1 MIDFFD
7 IHAHVYK
14 YQYPNKDGRML
25 FINEKQLNQ
34 VHQHLHIKKAVL
46 LPIVSPEVYVP
57 QSVGE
62 IIDISNDSEGKYIP
76 FCNIDPRV
84 LTNTSDAPI
93 GRLLKHYVELGCK
106 GIGEVMPNLPWND
119 KRMQNLLRCV
129 EKVQLPLLFD
139 MTGNKNIGYGIYDEV
154 LMPQLEQCLIDYP
167 NLQFIGHGP
176 YFWIHI
182 SEINKETQT
191 ASYQTGLISK
201 EGRISYLL
209 RQYPNLSVD
218 LSANSGYNA
227 ISRDLDFT
235 QSFLQE
241 FQDRIYF
248 GTDICYEGQTFKTA
262 ELLITMANENKIS
275 SKVLKKIAQ
284 ENFMKLVG

>member
-1 MIDFFD
+1 MIEFFD

-25 FINEKQLNQ
+25 FINEKQLSR
-34 VHQHLHIKKAVL
+34 VHQQLNIKKAVL

-93 GRLLKHYVELGCK
+93 GRLLEHYAKLGCK

-119 KRMQNLLRCV
+119 IRLQNLLRHV

-139 MTGNKNIGYGIYDEV
+139 MTGNKNISYGIYDEP

-176 YFWIHI
+176 YFWVHI
-182 SEINKETQT
+182 SEINKDAQT
-191 ASYQTGLISK
+191 VSYPTGLISK

-262 ELLITMANENKIS
+262 ELLITMANENKIT

>member
-25 FINEKQLNQ
+25 FINEEQLKR
-34 VHQHLHIKKAVL
+34 VHQKLHIKKAIL
-46 LPIVSPEVYVP
+46 LPIVSPEIYVP

-62 IIDISNDSEGKYIP
+62 IIDIANRSNGKYIP

-93 GRLLKHYVELGCK
+93 GRLIEHYVNQGCK

-119 KRMQNLLRCV
+119 KRMQNLLYHA
-129 EKVQLPLLFD
+129 EQAKLPLLFD
-139 MTGNKNIGYGIYDEV
+139 MTGNKDFGYGIYDEP

-167 NLQFIGHGP
+167 NLLFIGHGP
-176 YFWIHI
+176 YFWAHI
-182 SEINKETQT
+182 REINKEDYIDT
-191 ASYQTGLISK
+191 YQTSSIHK

-209 RQYPNLSVD
+209 RQYSNLHVD

-227 ISRDLDFT
+227 ISRDYAFT
-235 QSFLQE
+235 QSFLHE
-241 FQDRIYF
+241 FQNKIYY

-262 ELLITMANENKIS
+262 NLLVTMANENKIS
-275 SKVLKKIAQ
+275 KIVLQKIAQ
-284 ENFMKLVG
+284 NNFLKLIG